1 MAPPIQDDYRITDFT
16 TRIHMRPVL
25 LVPGIG
31 NSGPAHWQSLW
42 QAKHPD
48 VGRVIQ
54 RDWDSPVCDEW
65 VGALDHAV
73 GQAAVS
79 PILAAHSLGCL
90 AVAHWAARSDRSCF
104 AILLVGV
111 PDPGGPAFPSA
122 ATGFA
127 TVPPALL
134 KYHVTV
140 VSSSDD
146 PYATTSYT
154 EDRVAAW
161 GAEHIRLGRRGHI
174 NAESGLGEWPEGWAI
189 VNRWRNE

>member
-16 TRIHMRPVL
+16 TRIHMRPLL

-48 VGRVIQ
+48 VGRVTQ
-54 RDWDSPVCDEW
+54 RDWDNPVCDEW
-65 VGALDHAV
+65 VGALDHAAR
-73 GQAAVS
+73 QSAS
-79 PILAAHSLGCL
+79 PPILAAHSLGCL
-90 AVAHWAARSDRSCF
+90 AVAHWAARSDQPCF
-104 AILLVGV
+104 AILLVAV
-111 PDPGGPAFPSA
+111 PDPSGPAFPSV

-127 TVPPALL
+127 MAPPALR
-134 KYHVTV
+134 KYRVAV
-140 VSSSDD
+140 ISSSDD

-154 EDRVAAW
+154 EEQVAAW
-161 GAEHIRLGRRGHI
+161 GAEHIRLDQRGHI
-174 NAESGLGEWPEGWAI
+174 NAASGLGDWPDAWAI